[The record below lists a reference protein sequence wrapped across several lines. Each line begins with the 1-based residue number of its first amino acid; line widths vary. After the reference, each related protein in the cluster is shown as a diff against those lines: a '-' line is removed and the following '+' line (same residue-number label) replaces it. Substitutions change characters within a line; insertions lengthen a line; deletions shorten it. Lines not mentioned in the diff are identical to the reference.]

1 MKTWIAGLALITT
14 FATGSSAL
22 AEVTPARWL
31 ASASKTQAA
40 PTKRD
45 LIERLKKL
53 QSTQASEL
61 STIETAIHKQL
72 QETMKLNVAK
82 EDVRFASAKASV
94 LATKVDELNKR
105 RSELNAR
112 REMVDR
118 LIFAIDTKYSNQ
130 PLQQFLEQQFL
141 EMASTDLADGRDSRM
156 WKAFTYMSIAI
167 REVPEPR
174 EDMFDVIEGY
184 MNYTNILDPKTPAE
198 FLASRNYTNG
208 NQSVA
213 ASPVSRDEIG
223 DDVESVTAEES
234 ATRAINA
241 PRTLEL
247 RMTMPKP
254 NQKVSA
260 QNGTVSATTQSA
272 SESVSGSIK
281 TVSSPN

>member
-61 STIETAIHKQL
+61 ATIETAIHKQL

-223 DDVESVTAEES
+223 DDVEVNAEES